1 MPITYQFKFLS
12 YAITYAILQRN
23 ALRLATLLCIALVLT
38 ACGSS
43 STQTAPNTNIDL
55 QISNSTG
62 VDFASLSITDRAS
75 GQIVYNEAIS
85 CTAFE
90 QDCMVTYAGPA
101 IRGTAILEFK
111 DKAGITVAYYDTASM
126 PGKYVSATIDNFTTG
141 AFLYEELVTLNA
153 SLDAMSIGD
162 LAYRLELFTADY
174 PAGSSDDIYD
184 QLSAYFRY
192 QQTIQPQTASVF
204 AANLAQRLM
213 NGDVAQRAEFI
224 TASTPPLAL
233 LAASSADTPKCPPGF
248 SNLIF
253 LLADVVGERFSK
265 SLKPYF
271 KQIGKIGGDACKPG
285 GGIKLSDILNALNNL
300 QSSVDNIQNNLG
312 ALSNFVAKVK
322 LEDKLK
328 SYDTTTKDLVALSEN
343 YKNLLRLNGVTTLKT
358 YIEKNYGTDGAA
370 LDRALAAD
378 AISGVLTTIIEV
390 AGANRSGGFL
400 KNIDQLT
407 AGDITL
413 IDGLNLLCSNPST
426 GDVVQQRSLCNMV
439 ISSTVARLAA
449 NQDMALIL
457 ASEGYA
463 VFDAYPSTAR
473 RYGYDVTRGAPAY
486 TQSLNDKF
494 YNQKANLAS
503 SYQNI
508 VNSDGS
514 TGYFKLVDGLSTTL
528 LANLKTVN
536 CYDTDEKSYLISGW
550 VKEAAN
556 EYLITNCNSYVTRAS
571 NYPIPVQARYY
582 LRIDNTAVSGSD
594 SVTNV
599 MGVLIPSNKK
609 DFNNATNYPLDKSR
623 WGVKLLA
630 FKAEYAPKPGTF
642 ITNGENVV
650 PSSNIVNASLFDG
663 PPQRLSFDSMASD
676 GVTKG
681 ILNPTGLSIYHQA
694 CGSSR
699 LKVSNWIRHTDQ
711 NLFSYILLLK
721 SGISDLPQWCY
732 QSSLYC
738 VTGDCKNG
746 KVSEGKANELDF
758 TLGPKA
764 LRLGVVDEP
773 SYLFG
778 WQINGVFIDAK

>member
-1 MPITYQFKFLS
+1 MHITHPFKRHSNPIS
-12 YAITYAILQRN
+12 YASFQRGTFRLAALLGIAIL
-23 ALRLATLLCIALVLT
+23 LI

-43 STQTAPNTNIDL
+43 STQTPANTNIDL
-55 QISNSTG
+55 QISNATST
-62 VDFASLSITDRAS
+62 DFASLTMTDRAS
-75 GQIVYNEAIS
+75 GQVVYNKAIS
-85 CTAFE
+85 CAAFE
-90 QDCMVTYAGPA
+90 RDCMVSYVGPA

-111 DKAGITVAYYDTASM
+111 DGTGVTIAYYDTASM

-174 PAGSSDDIYD
+174 PAGSSDDIYE

-192 QQTIQPQTASVF
+192 QQTIQPQTANAFV
-204 AANLAQRLM
+204 ANLAQRLL
-213 NGDVAQRAEFI
+213 NGDVAQQAEFI
-224 TASTPPLAL
+224 TASTPLLTL
-233 LAASSADTPKCPPGF
+233 LAASSADTPKCPAGF
-248 SNLIF
+248 SNLIY
-253 LLADVVGERFSK
+253 LLADIAGETFAK
-265 SLKPYF
+265 PLKPYF

-285 GGIKLSDILNALNNL
+285 GGVKLSDILNALNNL

-328 SYDTTTKDLVALSEN
+328 AYDTTTKDLVALSEN
-343 YKNLLRLNGVTTLKT
+343 YKNLLRLNGVTTLKA
-358 YIEKNYGTDGAA
+358 YVEKNYGTDGAA
-370 LDRALAAD
+370 LDRALSAD

-449 NQDMALIL
+449 NQEMAFIL

-463 VFDAYPSTAR
+463 VFDAYPNTAR
-473 RYGYDVTRGAPAY
+473 RYGYDVTRGAASY
-486 TQSLNDKF
+486 KQALSDTF
-494 YNQKANLAS
+494 YAQKANLAS

-514 TGYFKLVDGLSTTL
+514 TGYFKLVDGLSITL

-556 EYLITNCNSYVTRAS
+556 EYLITNCNSYVTGAS

-582 LRIDNTAVSGSD
+582 LRIYNTVVTGSD

-609 DFNNATNYPLDKSR
+609 DFNNATNYPLDRGR

-630 FKAEYAPKPGTF
+630 FKAEYAPKPGSFT
-642 ITNGENVV
+642 TNGENVV
-650 PSSNIVNASLFDG
+650 PSLNVVNANLFDG
-663 PPQRLSFDSMASD
+663 PPQRLSFDSMAND
-676 GVTKG
+676 GITKG
-681 ILNPTGLSIYHQA
+681 ILNPSGLSIYRQA

-699 LKVSNWIRHTDQ
+699 LKVSNWIRYTDQ
-711 NLFSYILLLK
+711 NLFSYVLLLK

-773 SYLFG
+773 SFLFG
-778 WQINGVFIDAK
+778 WQIDGVFIDTK

>member
-1 MPITYQFKFLS
+1 MHNTYQLNSFFRIISFKS
-12 YAITYAILQRN
+12 
-23 ALRLATLLCIALVLT
+23 LARKLFHLGAPLGVSLLLI

-62 VDFASLSITDRAS
+62 IDFASLSITDRAS
-75 GQIVYNEAIS
+75 GQIVYNEAIT

-90 QDCMVTYAGPA
+90 QDCMASYVGPA

-111 DKAGITVAYYDTASM
+111 DKAGITVAYYDTASV

-174 PAGSSDDIYD
+174 PAVSSDDIYD
-184 QLSAYFRY
+184 QLSSYFHY
-192 QQTIQPQTASVF
+192 QQTIQPQTAGLF
-204 AANLAQRLM
+204 AANLAQRLL
-213 NGDVAQRAEFI
+213 NGDVAQQAEFI
-224 TASTPPLAL
+224 TTSTPLLAL
-233 LAASSADTPKCPPGF
+233 LAASSADTPKCPAGF
-248 SNLIF
+248 SNLIY
-253 LLADVVGERFSK
+253 LLADVVGEKFSK
-265 SLKPYF
+265 SLKPFF

-285 GGIKLSDILNALNNL
+285 GGVKLSDILNALNNL

-328 SYDTTTKDLVALSEN
+328 AYDTTTKDLITLSEN
-343 YKNLLRLNGVTTLKT
+343 YQNLLRLNGVTTLKA
-358 YIEKNYGTDGAA
+358 YVEKTYGTDSAA

-449 NQDMALIL
+449 NQEMALIL

-473 RYGYDVTRGAPAY
+473 RYGYDVTRGAAAYSQSLSDAFY
-486 TQSLNDKF
+486 TQKSSL
-494 YNQKANLAS
+494 AN

-594 SVTNV
+594 SVTNI

-609 DFNNATNYPLDKSR
+609 DFNNTTNYPLDKSR
-623 WGVKLLA
+623 WSVKLLA
-630 FKAEYAPKPGTF
+630 FKSEYVPKPGTF
-642 ITNGENVV
+642 MTNGENVV
-650 PSSNIVNASLFDG
+650 PSSNTVNANLFDG
-663 PPQRLSFDSMASD
+663 PPQRLSFDSMATD
-676 GVTKG
+676 GMTKG
-681 ILNPTGLSIYHQA
+681 ILNPTGLSIYRQA

-699 LKVSNWIRHTDQ
+699 LKVSNWIRYTDQ

-746 KVSEGKANELDF
+746 KASEGKANELDF

-764 LRLGVVDEP
+764 LRVALVDEANL
-773 SYLFG
+773 LFG
-778 WQINGVFIDAK
+778 WQVDGGFIDAK